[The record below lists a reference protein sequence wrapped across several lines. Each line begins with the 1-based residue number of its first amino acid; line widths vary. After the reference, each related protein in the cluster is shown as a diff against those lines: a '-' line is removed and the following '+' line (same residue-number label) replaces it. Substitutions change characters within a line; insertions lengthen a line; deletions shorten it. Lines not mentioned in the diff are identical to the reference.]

1 MSAKIK
7 PSFTVDGKH
16 YEFYYSKAM
25 QCEYQRMGDE
35 KKQDKQYQAEV
46 AEYTRLQDMYEKIH
60 TKYAAAM
67 DAYLDNP
74 TDKDLK
80 TVYNELKAID
90 KEAFDEFNAFA
101 AEHPSADGR
110 DFVMDALEKL
120 VLYALQEQHKL
131 SADEAKNIWSRYVR
145 DNTETGA
152 MLWLSCMGNA
162 FFTDV
167 DENEENP
174 FITAQMAKI
183 EQSNNR
189 RIGLTKIKK

>member
-1 MSAKIK
+1 MSARIK
-7 PSFTVDGKH
+7 PSFTVDGKR
-16 YEFYYSKAM
+16 YEFFYSKSM
-25 QCEYQRMGDE
+25 QCEYQRRVDE

-46 AEYTRLQDMYEKIH
+46 AEYTRLQDVYEKVH
-60 TKYAAAM
+60 AKYAATM

-80 TVYNELKAID
+80 TAYNELKAID

-101 AEHPSADGR
+101 AEHPNADGR

-120 VLYALQEQHKL
+120 ILYALQEQYKL
-131 SADEAKNIWSRYVR
+131 SADEAKNVWCNYV
-145 DNTETGA
+145 TENGETSA

-167 DENEENP
+167 DEDTENP
-174 FITAQMAKI
+174 FVAAQMAKI

-189 RIGLTKIKK
+189 RIGLMKVKK